1 MDACR
6 EAVAP
11 RSGVLKWLLRHRRCR
26 PMTAGG
32 SGASAARDGRPV
44 TRGMLPVAIAGV
56 VVVCRYGACGMT
68 NDTCFIHCA
77 LSDDCR
83 ATAHCNSSL
92 GVSTSTYRIS
102 TSLVC
107 APGPYTYTHHT
118 HAEKTGVAPPSRAA
132 EAPEPPAVIG
142 RHLLCRRSHFN
153 TPDLGATASLQA
165 TRSLELRAAGP
176 PRALA
181 ALQPLQSQ
189 HLHIGPSSQLG
200 SCLNRHPTRQ

>member
-1 MDACR
+1 MDARR

-11 RSGVLKWLLRHRRCR
+11 KFGVLKWLLRHRRCR
-26 PMTAGG
+26 PMTASG
-32 SGASAARDGRPV
+32 SGASSAQDGRPV

-107 APGPYTYTHHT
+107 APGIYPPYTCRRQVWRLHL
-118 HAEKTGVAPPSRAA
+118 ALQRRPSRRPSSAGTFCAA
-132 EAPEPPAVIG
+132 EATSTRRTSAQQPP
-142 RHLLCRRSHFN
+142 CRRPAHWSCA
-153 TPDLGATASLQA
+153 PPVL
-165 TRSLELRAAGP
+165 LE
-176 PRALA
+176 
-181 ALQPLQSQ
+181 PLQLCSRFESQ